1 MLEAQN
7 LELLRQQEGL
17 DVLSDAYQEIQDNID
32 ENLSGIW
39 NIKTSQEGWNDA
51 ILDLSIAEL
60 RSANEQYDRQLQTM
74 EAIEALEKS
83 KQRRNLVYRDG
94 KGFGYEADNNEI
106 RAAQKAY
113 DDVLSENLIA
123 SLENSKKDNN
133 VYDSAGNLI
142 GKQSTSL
149 DGVDFG
155 KYLSTVIAGNENSG
169 LLSNSLNQINY
180 DALKGN
186 GANTNTVTFSG
197 DIVLNGVDDAQGLAE
212 ALKVQ
217 LPSYISQL
225 WFSK

>member
-1 MLEAQN
+1 
-7 LELLRQQEGL
+7 
-17 DVLSDAYQEIQDNID
+17 
-32 ENLSGIW
+32 
-39 NIKTSQEGWNDA
+39 
-51 ILDLSIAEL
+51 
-60 RSANEQYDRQLQTM
+60 M

-83 KQRRNLVYRDG
+83 KQRRNLVFRDG

-106 RAAQKAY
+106 RSAQKAY

-197 DIVLNGVDDAQGLAE
+197 DIVLSGVNDAQGLAE

-217 LPSYISQL
+217 LPSYVSQL
-225 WFSK
+225 WFSKK